1 MGCAVGTRT
10 QNTCPSTFQRLKH
23 FNYCSG
29 YKWLAQWEHAPALLF
44 RGQFRTPETYLS
56 LRYLRSPRPLLAPPP
71 SSIRKSSP
79 RHDARRTSDPVT
91 QLIKFPAARHRGTPY
106 TFFFRPVADVR
117 NLVEI
122 AWLPTVRSH
131 GSIDIDRSLPW
142 RGLIKDRSFL
152 IPTRGI
158 GYPKFLRRESS
169 F

>member
-10 QNTCPSTFQRLKH
+10 QNTCPSTSQRLKH

-44 RGQFRTPETYLS
+44 RGQFRTPEIYLS

-106 TFFFRPVADVR
+106 TFFFQPVADVR

-131 GSIDIDRSLPW
+131 ASIGIDRSLPW
-142 RGLIKDRSFL
+142 RGLIKDRSFFFFKKKKNPHEGDCL
-152 IPTRGI
+152 
-158 GYPKFLRRESS
+158 F
-169 F
+169 